1 MPSFEC
7 AVPEGIAEVS
17 QSAREKT
24 LQGFRT
30 RSDAGLSH
38 PKRQLNDVPEQRVLH
53 AGLLRFKTI
62 LLDEREHSLELPRRP
77 DGSLRIMQK
86 GFYQRLFSGD
96 AELKI
101 CMESDI
107 SAAQMD
113 LKHLNAAQ
121 LLTLRV
127 SALDFSSESSRKAA
141 LSSFI
146 AATETLFFQKVA
158 QENWHPGS
166 KPVQNVKDLAAVG
179 RVMTLILGAAKLLKD
194 GWEKNAKAHWEPSPQ
209 WLAACALTTGPRPLL
224 FRTYE
229 ITVDLLD
236 DTTDFAAE
244 TDKFLTVVCDK
255 STALGM
261 IRTLQWDLSL
271 VDPTC
276 EDVITQMS
284 CKREVAKKNLVSELS
299 TDLRTRAKS
308 QYQAQVAPVETRPD
322 RRARTMPPNAT
333 PTVPMNPADTS
344 TAPDARTSEADAFLP
359 GNSFSQP
366 PAESTNVTPQT
377 QTMQRVA
384 TVTPPSSPTLDDAA
398 CVVDPSPAQSETPTT
413 ATPES
418 DVRTPAPAV
427 SPKPEK
433 LHQSE
438 PRRTGGTL
446 PRTQS
451 GLQSGTNSA
460 VSSRR
465 ISGVSHNTG
474 GPLNRIAPIRNTAAS
489 PIDRSSSALNKN
501 AATSGRSIRTFPST
515 RSTDALP
522 VRRDGK
528 QDVSSS
534 FRASALT
541 PVKTTSSGTAARR
554 QVAPPVGQSLRRQ
567 TTGSLQGVT
576 VRPTNPGR
584 AQQAASPVTSKE
596 SQLTTQARA
605 LRRQTTGS
613 VQDTLQ
619 TALRPANPSVSQRV
633 ASSVTRKESQP
644 QTKSQQGAS
653 NPWGGVQLKRV
664 QG

>member
-7 AVPEGIAEVS
+7 AVPEGIAEAP

-24 LQGFRT
+24 LQSFRT

-38 PKRQLNDVPEQRVLH
+38 PKRQLTDVPEQRVLH

-127 SALDFSSESSRKAA
+127 SVLDFSSESSRKAA

-146 AATETLFFQKVA
+146 AATETLFFQRVA
-158 QENWHPGS
+158 SENWHPGS

-194 GWEKNAKAHWEPSPQ
+194 GWEKNANAQWEPSTQ
-209 WLAACALTTGPRPLL
+209 WLASCALTTGPRPLL

-229 ITVDLLD
+229 ITVDLLN

-276 EDVITQMS
+276 EDVIDQMS
-284 CKREVAKKNLVSELS
+284 CKREVAKKNLVSELA

-308 QYQAQVAPVETRPD
+308 HHQSHVAPVETRPD

-333 PTVPMNPADTS
+333 PTVPMNSPDTS
-344 TAPDARTSEADAFLP
+344 TAHDARTSEADAFLP
-359 GNSFSQP
+359 VNPSSQP

-377 QTMQRVA
+377 QTMQCVA
-384 TVTPPSSPTLDDAA
+384 NGTPPSSPTLDDAA
-398 CVVDPSPAQSETPTT
+398 CVVNPSLVESETPTT
-413 ATPES
+413 ATPKS
-418 DVRTPAPAV
+418 DGRAPAPAV
-427 SPKPEK
+427 SPELDK
-433 LHQSE
+433 LRQSE
-438 PRRTGGTL
+438 PRRMGGTL
-446 PRTQS
+446 PRQQS

-465 ISGVSHNTG
+465 VSGVSHNTG
-474 GPLNRIAPIRNTAAS
+474 GSLNRIAPICGTAAS
-489 PIDRSSSALNKN
+489 PVDRSSSALNKN
-501 AATSGRSIRTFPST
+501 AATSGRTIRTFPST
-515 RSTDALP
+515 RTTDALP

-528 QDVSSS
+528 QVVSSA
-534 FRASALT
+534 FRASAST
-541 PVKTTSSGTAARR
+541 PLKTTSSGTAARR

-576 VRPTNPGR
+576 VQPTNPGR
-584 AQQAASPVTSKE
+584 AEHAASPVTSKE
-596 SQLTTQARA
+596 PQPTTRA
-605 LRRQTTGS
+605 HTQRRQTTGS

-619 TALRPANPSVSQRV
+619 TALRPANPGVSQRV
-633 ASSVTRKESQP
+633 ASSVTRKESQS
-644 QTKSQQGAS
+644 QTKSHQGP
-653 NPWGGVQLKRV
+653 NPWGSVQLKRV
-664 QG
+664 PR